1 MNKPIKVPVTVYI
14 LIGGESKRFGSPKWQ
29 AVINGQTVL
38 DRIWNTCDR
47 FEKRFIIGKEK
58 PDALSYPFIKDELD
72 IQAPIN
78 GLYTALKNTKTD
90 WILLLSCDL
99 PLIDSKVF
107 QKLWDSKNEKCDAV
121 IPKANGKIQVTCGLY
136 HKRNLEKLE
145 TEIQNGNYSLI
156 KPLEKINSTFID
168 FGDDQ
173 RLINMNTKKDM
184 RAAEKI
190 LISKTF
196 LQYNF

>member
-1 MNKPIKVPVTVYI
+1 MNQPTKIPATATI

-29 AVINGQTVL
+29 ATINGRSIL
-38 DRIWNTCDR
+38 DRIWGVCNG
-47 FEKRFIIGKEK
+47 FENRYVIGKEK
-58 PDALSYPFIKDELD
+58 PDSISYPFIKDELD
-72 IQAPIN
+72 IQAPII

-121 IPKANGKIQVTCGLY
+121 IPNANGKIQVTCGLY

-156 KPLEKINSTFID
+156 KLLEKINSTFID

-184 RAAEKI
+184 RAAEII

-196 LQYNF
+196 L